1 MHLHAGLR
9 AVWNLLTSRTLAIV
23 SFSLI
28 TGLLILSTALPNP
41 LYLSEQDEAQLRPVW
56 LWIGEALHTQRLVE
70 SWPFIALCLYLL
82 TNTALCSL
90 QRIARRN
97 QSPDRPPEEAFS
109 KMIPNNLESPLLRR
123 LAGRGWRV
131 DSPAPGRWVAK
142 RGHWGFWGSTV
153 FHANLLM
160 IVVGAILQALF
171 GLSASLVVA
180 EGQTVPLTPESLQ
193 KIIRRPKVFFC
204 RQVRSPW
211 SGLRPCTRR
220 KFIPSNTGRIF
231 ATTLLPGTP
240 SGSP

>member
-1 MHLHAGLR
+1 MHLHAGPR
-9 AVWNLLTSRTLAIV
+9 AVWKLLTSRTLAIV

-28 TGLLILSTALPNP
+28 TGLLILSTVLPNP
-41 LYLSEQDEAQLRPVW
+41 LYLSEQDEAQLHPVW
-56 LWIGEALHTQRLVE
+56 LWIGEALNTRRLVE
-70 SWPFIALCLYLL
+70 SWPFIGLCLYLL

-97 QSPDRPPEEAFS
+97 RTPELPPEEAFS
-109 KMIPNNLESPLLRR
+109 KTVPIDMETSLLQR

-131 DSPAPGRWVAK
+131 ASPAPGRWIAG
-142 RGHWGFWGSTV
+142 RGHWGFWGSTF

-160 IVVGAILQALF
+160 ILVGAILQALF
-171 GLSASLVVA
+171 GLSASLIVA
-180 EGQTVPLTPESLQ
+180 EGQTVPLAPESLQ
-193 KIIRRPKVFFC
+193 RIAERPKVFFC

-220 KFIPSNTGRIF
+220 KFIPSNTGWIF
-231 ATTLLPGTP
+231 ATTPLPGTP

>member
-9 AVWNLLTSRTLAIV
+9 AVWKLLTSRTLAIV

-41 LYLSEQDEAQLRPVW
+41 LYLSEQDEARLHPVW
-56 LWIGEALHTQRLVE
+56 LWIGEALNTQRLVE
-70 SWPFIALCLYLL
+70 SWPFIGLCLYLL
-82 TNTALCSL
+82 VNTALCSI

-97 QSPDRPPEEAFS
+97 QVPDRPPEEAFS
-109 KMIPNNLESPLLRR
+109 KTVPEKMEASLLQR

-131 DSPAPGRWVAK
+131 ASPAPGRWTAG
-142 RGHWGFWGSTV
+142 RGHWGFWGSTL

-180 EGQTVPLTPESLQ
+180 EGQTVPLVPESLQ
-193 KIIRRPKVFFC
+193 KVVRRPRVFFC
-204 RQVRSPW
+204 RPARSPW
-211 SGLRPCTRR
+211 SGSRPCTRR
-220 KFIPSNTGRIF
+220 RFIPWNTGRIF
-231 ATTLLPGTP
+231 ATTLLCETP